1 MIQVITSEFLCLVK
15 QKMKLLQTPL
25 YEECQELGAK
35 MVPFANWEMP
45 VSFSGLIQEHN
56 SVRNNVG
63 MFDISHMGVVQLK
76 GKNIKSK
83 LQNLVPSDLFRIGN
97 GEACY
102 TVFLTENG
110 GIQDDLIIYDQG
122 ISDTNEESIVLVIN
136 AARKDSDIK
145 WLNLHLSK
153 EEIKISEFM
162 PEGALIAIQ
171 GPQSINKFE
180 NTLKESLSDLPRFG
194 HKTITSNSNLI
205 NSEESIFIARTGYTG
220 EEGFEFLSS
229 PETARSIWKNLIKS
243 GVTPC
248 GLGARDTLRLEASM
262 HLYGN
267 DINLDTTP
275 FEAGLGWLVHLE
287 MPNDF
292 IGRKALEKQAEVGTR
307 KKIVGIKL
315 KSKGIARKGYPVL
328 YNKETVGIVTSGTWS
343 PTLKEPIALA
353 YVPSEIAKVN
363 TQLEIEI
370 RGKKHPA
377 SIVKRPFYRKSF

>member
-1 MIQVITSEFLCLVK
+1 
-15 QKMKLLQTPL
+15 MKLLQTPL
-25 YEECQELGAK
+25 FEECQELGGK
-35 MVPFANWEMP
+35 MVPFANWKMP
-45 VSFSGLIQEHN
+45 VSFSGLIEEHN
-56 SVRNNVG
+56 AVRKRVG

-76 GKNIKSK
+76 GKNIKSA
-83 LQNLVPSDLFRIGN
+83 LQNLVPSDLFRIGA

-102 TVFLTENG
+102 TVFLEENG

-122 ISDTNEESIVLVIN
+122 TLDGKEESIVLVIN
-136 AARKDSDIK
+136 AARKESDIQ
-145 WLNLHLSK
+145 WLNLNLSK
-153 EEIKISEFM
+153 YEITVSEFM
-162 PEGALIAIQ
+162 PTGALIAIQ
-171 GPQSINKFE
+171 GPQSIIALE
-180 NTLKESLSDLPRFG
+180 NTLKEPLSDLPRFG
-194 HKTITSNSNLI
+194 HKTIRSNKNLS

-229 PETARSIWKNLIKS
+229 PETAKSIWKNLIKS
-243 GVTPC
+243 EVTPC

-287 MPNDF
+287 MPHDF
-292 IGRKALEKQAEVGTR
+292 IGRKALEKQAEEGTQ
-307 KKIVGIKL
+307 KKLVGIKVQN
-315 KSKGIARKGYPVL
+315 KGIARKGYSVL
-328 YNKETVGIVTSGTWS
+328 YNHETVGIVTSGTWS

-377 SIVKRPFYRKSF
+377 IIVKRPFYRKSF

>member
-1 MIQVITSEFLCLVK
+1 
-15 QKMKLLQTPL
+15 MKLLQTPL
-25 YEECQELGAK
+25 YKECQELGGK
-35 MVPFANWEMP
+35 MIPFANWEMP
-45 VSFSGLIQEHN
+45 VSFSGLLEEHN
-56 SVRNNVG
+56 AVRKKVG

-76 GKNIKSK
+76 GKNIKSA
-83 LQNLVPSDLFRIGN
+83 LQNLVPTDLFRIGR

-102 TVFLTENG
+102 TVFLKENG

-122 ISDTNEESIVLVIN
+122 VLDGKEESIVLVIN
-136 AARKDSDIK
+136 AARKESDIQ
-145 WLNLHLSK
+145 WLDLHLSK
-153 EEIKISEFM
+153 CEITISEFM
-162 PEGALIAIQ
+162 PESALIAIQ
-171 GPQSINKFE
+171 GPQAINSFE
-180 NTLKESLSDLPRFG
+180 NILKAPLSDLPRFG
-194 HKTITSNSNLI
+194 HRTITSNPNLV

-229 PETARSIWKNLIKS
+229 PSTARSIWKNLIKS

-248 GLGARDTLRLEASM
+248 GLGARDTLRLEAAM

-292 IGRKALEKQAEVGTR
+292 IGRKALEKQAEDGTR
-307 KKIVGIKL
+307 KKLVGIKVQN
-315 KSKGIARKGYPVL
+315 KGIARKGYPVL
-328 YNKETVGIVTSGTWS
+328 HNNENVGIVTSGTWS

-370 RGKKHPA
+370 REKKHPA
-377 SIVKRPFYRKSF
+377 MIVKRPFYRKSF

>member
-1 MIQVITSEFLCLVK
+1 MT
-15 QKMKLLQTPL
+15 LLQTPL
-25 YEECQELGAK
+25 YKECQNLGCK

-45 VSFSGLIQEHN
+45 ISFSGLIEEHN
-56 SVRNNVG
+56 AVRKKVG

-76 GKNIKSK
+76 GRNIKSA
-83 LQNLVPSDLFRIGN
+83 LQNLVPSDVFRIGP

-102 TVFLTENG
+102 TVFLKENG

-122 ISDTNEESIVLVIN
+122 NLDGNEESIVLVIN
-136 AARKDSDIK
+136 AARKESDIQ

-153 EEIKISEFM
+153 YEIKISEFM

-171 GPQSINKFE
+171 GPEAINTFE
-180 NTLKESLSDLPRFG
+180 QILKEPLSNLPRFG
-194 HKTITSNSNLI
+194 HRTITSNPNLI
-205 NSEESIFIARTGYTG
+205 NSNESIFIARTGYTG

-229 PETARSIWKNLIKS
+229 AETAKSIWKNLIQS

-248 GLGARDTLRLEASM
+248 GLGARDTLRLEACM

-267 DINLDTTP
+267 DINLETTP

-287 MPNDF
+287 MPNNF
-292 IGRKALEKQAEVGTR
+292 IGRKALEKQAKNGTT
-307 KKIVGIKL
+307 KKLVGIKVQN
-315 KSKGIARKGYPVL
+315 KGIARKGYPVL
-328 YNKETVGIVTSGTWS
+328 YNKENVGIVTSGTWS

-353 YVPSEIAKVN
+353 YVPNDIAKIN

-377 SIVKRPFYRKSF
+377 ITVKRPFYRKSF